1 MGYVVTNQE
10 QLIVK
15 NRLKPRI
22 VHALLMGIVPPGV
35 VSFTVMWL
43 NFGFTETFLRSWLR
57 SWSIAYLIMVPI
69 IFIIAPFIDRFVAF
83 LFKEKGDLD

>member
-1 MGYVVTNQE
+1 M
-10 QLIVK
+10 VK

-22 VHALLMGIVPPGV
+22 VHALLMGIVPTGV
-35 VSFTVMWL
+35 VSFTVMVL
-43 NFGFTETFLRSWLR
+43 NFGFSEYFLTTWLR